1 MLGDSVDLLSRGVE
15 LVWVRAG
22 VEGSRLITREGST
35 RLPSTPAEV
44 VDVTGAGDAM
54 LGAFCHGVLTGAEP
68 VAAAR
73 LGHAAAA
80 LTVAVPDTVRPDL
93 DRGPAAMT
101 HPMLTFTDE
110 VATALAEGRPVVALE
125 STIISHGMPYPRN
138 VEMAV
143 EVEGIVRDGGAV
155 PATIAVLDG
164 RPRIGLT
171 RDDLELLA
179 SDPDVVK
186 VSVRDLPYVV
196 ARGLHGATT
205 VASTMRL
212 AALAEMPVFV
222 TGGLGGVHRGAQQT
236 FDISADLTELGG
248 TPVAVVSA
256 GVKSI
261 LDIGLTLETLETQG
275 VPVLVHGSDEFPS
288 FFSRA
293 SGHAAPMRVDS
304 AAEVAAVM
312 RSAWSLGLRSG
323 IVVANPIPP
332 EDEIPADEIGAII
345 EQALGDMDRLGITGK
360 DATPYLL
367 GRIVEITDGA
377 SLTANIALVRNNARL
392 GAAIAMEYTAVI

>member
-1 MLGDSVDLLSRGVE
+1 MTHDLL
-15 LVWVRAG
+15 
-22 VEGSRLITREGST
+22 
-35 RLPSTPAEV
+35 
-44 VDVTGAGDAM
+44 DV
-54 LGAFCHGVLTGAEP
+54 
-68 VAAAR
+68 
-73 LGHAAAA
+73 
-80 LTVAVPDTVRPDL
+80 
-93 DRGPAAMT
+93 
-101 HPMLTFTDE
+101 TDE
-110 VATALAEGRPVVALE
+110 VATALSEGRPVVALE

-164 RPRIGLT
+164 RPRIGLG

-212 AALAEMPVFV
+212 AALAGIPVFV
-222 TGGLGGVHRGAQQT
+222 TGGLGGVHRGAQQS

-261 LDIGLTLETLETQG
+261 LDIGLTLEMLETQG

-288 FFSRA
+288 FFSRS

-312 RSAWSLGLRSG
+312 RAAWSLGLRSG
-323 IVVANPIPP
+323 IVVANPIPA
-332 EDEIPADEIGAII
+332 EHEIPADEIGAII
-345 EQALGDMDRLGITGK
+345 EQALGDLDRLGITGK

-392 GAAIAMEYTAVI
+392 GAAIAGEYATRVTSSA